1 VKDEGRKG
9 KELSVVH
16 PIDRLRANLRDA
28 GIAATDE
35 DLAGIEARGFLS
47 RLADFER
54 IVAGVASDA
63 LPDYLDAGTL
73 PVPEGQAGGEGAGEA
88 PARPGSLL
96 AAAAAI
102 RAGETTPARLV
113 EEALARVA
121 AEDGRLNAMQ
131 IVLAERARADARRA
145 EEELAA
151 GRDRGP
157 LHGIPVAVKDL
168 LDVAGLP
175 TAAGSR
181 ILAGTIAAEDAT
193 AVARLRAAGAVIVGK
208 TRMSEFAYSP
218 GSNNAH
224 YGPTANPHDPTRDTG
239 GSSSGSAAAVA
250 SGMALAALGTDTGC
264 SIRIPAA
271 FCGLVG
277 LKPTWGRASLA
288 GGVTLSWSLDHIGP
302 LARSVADAAAVLAA
316 IAGPD
321 PSDGRTLRPA
331 PAYAPGRLD
340 AGVRG
345 LRVALVSDDGSGAP
359 LAGAEQLDA
368 VRRAADALAAAGA
381 VVEELPFPQMDGLRV
396 LGSAILGMEAA
407 AFHLPWLRERLG
419 DYGEFMRQRVVA
431 NLAYEPGAFVRAQQ
445 ARAALRRGANA
456 LLERADILLTPIH
469 PGPVPALGVPAA
481 NGLAIPFN
489 TLGWPALTM
498 PAGRGADGLPLSV
511 QLVAG
516 PWAEATLLRAAFCVE
531 GLGTGGK

>member
-1 VKDEGRKG
+1 M
-9 KELSVVH
+9 LN

-28 GIAATDE
+28 GIAVTDE

-54 IVAGVASDA
+54 IVAGVKSNL

-73 PVPEGQAGGEGAGEA
+73 PA
-88 PARPGSLL
+88 PALEVGDRAGADDGPGDAPRPGTLL

-102 RAGETTPARLV
+102 RAGETRPTRLV
-113 EEALARVA
+113 EEALARIA

-131 IVLAERARADARRA
+131 IVLAEQALADARRA

-168 LDVAGLP
+168 LNMVGLP

-181 ILAGTIAAEDAT
+181 ILAGAVAAEDAT
-193 AVARLRAAGAVIVGK
+193 AVERLRAAGAVIVGK

-224 YGPTANPHDPTRDTG
+224 YGPTANPYDPTRDTG

-302 LARSVADAAAVLAA
+302 LARSVADAAAVLTV

-321 PSDGRTLRPA
+321 PRDGRTLRAVPTF
-331 PAYAPGRLD
+331 APGKFD
-340 AGVRG
+340 AGAAG
-345 LRVALVSDDGSGAP
+345 LRVAVVSDDGSGAP
-359 LAGAEQLDA
+359 LAGDEQLAA

-381 VVEELPFPQMDGLRV
+381 SVEELPFPQLDGLRV
-396 LGSAILGMEAA
+396 LGSALLGMEAA
-407 AFHLPWLRERLG
+407 AFHLPWLRERLD
-419 DYGEFMRQRVVA
+419 DYGEFMRQRVIA
-431 NLAYEPGAFVRAQQ
+431 NFAYDSSAFVRAQQ
-445 ARAALRRGANA
+445 ARALLRRQANA
-456 LLERADILLTPIH
+456 ILERADIMLLPIH
-469 PGPVPALGVPAA
+469 PGPVPALGVPAV

-489 TLGWPALTM
+489 TLGWPAMTL
-498 PAGRGADGLPLSV
+498 PAGPGADGLPLSV

-516 PWAEATLLRAAFCVE
+516 PWAEGVLLRAAGVVE
-531 GLGTGGK
+531 KAEG